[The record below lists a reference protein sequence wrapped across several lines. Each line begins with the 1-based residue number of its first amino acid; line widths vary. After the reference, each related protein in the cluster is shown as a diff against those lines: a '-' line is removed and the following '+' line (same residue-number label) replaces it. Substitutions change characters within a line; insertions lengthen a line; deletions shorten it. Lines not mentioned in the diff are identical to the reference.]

1 MANPRSAKRDIEKA
15 RQLKALHK
23 RERRQAPHGGD
34 ESEPGLPTASAAPGR
49 ARIGQDEVLERLAAL
64 HARFAEGDISFDAFE
79 AEKSALVDQLEVE

>member
-34 ESEPGLPTASAAPGR
+34 ENESEASVPAGTR
-49 ARIGQDEVLERLAAL
+49 STRIGQDELLERLAAL
-64 HARFAEGDISFDAFE
+64 HERFADGAISFDAFE
-79 AEKSALVDQLEVE
+79 AEKSALVDQLEVD